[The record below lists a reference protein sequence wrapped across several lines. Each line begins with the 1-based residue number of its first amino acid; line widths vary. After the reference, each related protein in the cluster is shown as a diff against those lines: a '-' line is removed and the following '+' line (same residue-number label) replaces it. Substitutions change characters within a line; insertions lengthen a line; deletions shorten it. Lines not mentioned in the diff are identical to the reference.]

1 MIQSVPCLI
10 QCSPLSVYLR
20 LVIYFNHANS
30 FKFKGPPSGLSQF
43 QATESPLEMMKTVLY
58 TLRALFADKIFEF
71 LFKYI
76 GSGKKFDNN
85 KGNQKLPHF

>member
-43 QATESPLEMMKTVLY
+43 QATESPLEMMKTVFIYLKSSF
-58 TLRALFADKIFEF
+58 R
-71 LFKYI
+71 
-76 GSGKKFDNN
+76 
-85 KGNQKLPHF
+85 